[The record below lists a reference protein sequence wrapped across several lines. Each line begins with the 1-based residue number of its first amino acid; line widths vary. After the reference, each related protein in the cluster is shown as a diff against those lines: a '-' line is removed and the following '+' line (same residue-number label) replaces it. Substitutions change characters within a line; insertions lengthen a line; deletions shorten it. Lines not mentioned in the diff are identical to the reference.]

1 MRTTVPVPSDY
12 TSATGRRLCPRLG
25 GEVRVAF
32 MSASE
37 SASQDQAIKG
47 ESCHCGEVSPVYASC
62 AGDCSEW
69 RSRGVHSVS
78 GNQIR
83 VGQALA

>member
-1 MRTTVPVPSDY
+1 VRSTGIQMIRVGRHWPEYGWLAPSAALLIQLE
-12 TSATGRRLCPRLG
+12 SECP
-25 GEVRVAF
+25 
-32 MSASE
+32 
-37 SASQDQAIKG
+37 SQ
-47 ESCHCGEVSPVYASC
+47 VSPVYASC

-83 VGQALA
+83 VGQALAGVSRIWEQRA